1 MYSGRFKPHPVDNE
15 YGHFDSNSEYE
26 RYLLLLDME
35 RNGEITDVK
44 RQVTF
49 KLLPQQTKVVRK
61 QLKTKIKETIKVVE
75 QDMVYTADFTY
86 YNSNGELIVEDHKGS
101 KWNVD
106 EAMRIKKKLLYYF
119 HGIELKFSFPPPKEK
134 KRKKAAK

>member
-1 MYSGRFKPHPVDNE
+1 MYNGHFKPKPIETE
-15 YGHFDSNSEYE
+15 YGHFDSTSEYQ

-35 RNGEITDVK
+35 RNGGITNLK

-49 KLLPQQTKVVRK
+49 ELLPQQTKVVKK
-61 QLKTKIKETIKVVE
+61 QLKTKTKDVVKIVE
-75 QDMVYTADFTY
+75 QDMKYTCDFTY
-86 YNSNGELIVEDHKGS
+86 YDNEGNYIVEDSKGS

-119 HGIELKFSFPPPKEK
+119 HGIELKFSFPPPREK
-134 KRKKAAK
+134 KKKRAK